1 MGIIGEMPAKLSKTL
16 DTLCFMS
23 QITTSLQK
31 GSGRW
36 FSCQAVGRATLY
48 NKSVMGGRAC
58 LAPALGPLDSC
69 GQGVPKGTQTFLGWD
84 LFTLSTL
91 GFPVSKKMGLDA
103 QLHEPNML
111 MEMNLKLTGSWLSG
125 SLCLGRRVTG

>member
-1 MGIIGEMPAKLSKTL
+1 MEESIMGIIEEMPAKLSKML

-31 GSGRW
+31 GSGW
-36 FSCQAVGRATLY
+36 CFSWQAVVRATLY
-48 NKSVMGGRAC
+48 NKISYGQPSM
-58 LAPALGPLDSC
+58 PSPSPWPLDSC
-69 GQGVPKGTQTFLGWD
+69 GQGVPKGTQTFWGWD

-103 QLHEPNML
+103 QLH
-111 MEMNLKLTGSWLSG
+111 
-125 SLCLGRRVTG
+125 